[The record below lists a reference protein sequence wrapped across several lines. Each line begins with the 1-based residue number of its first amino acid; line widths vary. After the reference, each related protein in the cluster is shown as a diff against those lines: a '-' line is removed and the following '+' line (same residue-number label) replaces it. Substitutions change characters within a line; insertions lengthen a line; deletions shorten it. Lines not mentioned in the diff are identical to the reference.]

1 MRSRWNDAEAAGLD
15 GLDLLVYAS
24 RLVGAESSLVVWGGG
39 NTSIKAAERDHR
51 GREVAV
57 LRVKGSGSD
66 LKSVRRQDF
75 PGVRMDDILALLE
88 RRDMGDQEMVGYLAH
103 SLQEPGGVRPSIET
117 LLHGFVSAHAVVHT
131 HADAIVSLTNNDR
144 RGETFTS
151 VYGKDVL
158 TLPYVRPGF
167 RISRQVAD
175 AIAGHPEA
183 KALVLECHGTITW
196 GATVRAAY
204 EATIE
209 LITRAEAAIAGK
221 QRGRR
226 VFGGPRVPVLP
237 PGERRAAALE
247 VAPRLRGLLGRAR
260 RVVVT
265 FDDAPAVTEFVSSA
279 DAPRLSQVGPATPD
293 HTIYT
298 RRLPCFVA
306 ADGAARGADLAGAV
320 EQSVATFVSDYTGY
334 FEAHRVEGAALTD
347 PLPRVVLVPGLGMFT
362 AGRDR
367 RTAGIV
373 QDIYHHT
380 IAVLGNASAFGAYQS
395 LSARDAFDVEYWPL
409 ELYKLTLAPPDKE
422 LARRV
427 ALVTGGGSGIGR
439 AAAKRLAAEGAHV
452 VVGDLD
458 EAGARTTADEIVA
471 AAGAGRA
478 LGLAMDVTSEAS
490 VRAAF
495 EETILAYGGLDVL
508 VSNAGVA
515 HSSPV
520 DRMALA
526 DWERSFAV
534 NATGHFLVARE
545 AMRLLIAQGL
555 GGALVF
561 VATKNVMSPGKDFAA
576 YSAAKAAEA
585 QLAKVL
591 ALEGAPHGIRSNIV
605 NPDAVFQDSKLWSEE
620 VRRERAAAQGIGVDQ
635 LEDFYRRRNLLGARI
650 LPEDV
655 AEAVLFLASDRAAK
669 TTGCTLTVDGGVKD
683 AFPR

>member
-24 RLVGAESSLVVWGGG
+24 RLIGTESSLVVWGGG
-39 NTSIKAAERDHR
+39 NTSIKTVERDHR
-51 GREVAV
+51 GRELSV

-66 LKSVRRQDF
+66 LKSIQRKDF
-75 PGVRMDDILALLE
+75 PGVRMDDITALLP
-88 RRDMGDQEMVGYLAH
+88 RQDMGDQEMVSYLAH
-103 SLQEPGGVRPSIET
+103 ALQEPGGVRPSIET
-117 LLHGFVSAHAVVHT
+117 LLHGFLPAHAVVHT

-144 RGETFTS
+144 CGEVFTS
-151 VYGKDVL
+151 VYDKDVI
-158 TLPYVRPGF
+158 TLRYLRPGF
-167 RISRQVAD
+167 RISREVAD
-175 AIAGHPEA
+175 ALVEHPEA
-183 KALVLECHGTITW
+183 KALVLERHGTITW
-196 GATVRAAY
+196 GVTVREAY

-209 LITRAEAAIAGK
+209 LISRAEAAIAGK
-221 QRGRR
+221 TKGRR

-237 PGERRAAALE
+237 PVERRAAALS
-247 VAPRLRGLLGRAR
+247 VTPRLRGVLGRTR
-260 RVVVT
+260 RVVVL
-265 FDDAPAVTEFVSSA
+265 FDDSPDVTEFVSSS

-298 RRLPCFVA
+298 KRLPCVVET
-306 ADGAARGADLAGAV
+306 DGSGDLAARI
-320 EQSVATFVSDYTGY
+320 ERSIERFVGEYTRY
-334 FEAHRVEGAALTD
+334 FDAHRFEGAELTD
-347 PLPRVVLVPGLGMFT
+347 PLPRVILVPGLGMFT
-362 AGRDR
+362 AGKDR
-367 RTAGIV
+367 RTASIV
-373 QDIYHHT
+373 NDIYHHT
-380 IAVLGNASAFGAYQS
+380 IAVIGAASAFGEYVS

-409 ELYKLTLAPPDKE
+409 ELYKLTLAPPEKE
-422 LARRV
+422 LARRI

-439 AAAKRLAAEGAHV
+439 AVAKKLAAEGAHV

-458 EAGARTTADEIVA
+458 EAGAKQTADEIVA
-471 AAGAGRA
+471 TLGAGRA
-478 LGLAMDVTSEAS
+478 LGLRMDVTREDS
-490 VRAAF
+490 VSAAF
-495 EETILAYGGLDVL
+495 EAAVLAYGGLDLL

-515 HSSPV
+515 HSAPV
-520 DRMALA
+520 DRMQLA

-545 AMRLLIAQGL
+545 AMRVLIAQKL

-605 NPDAVFQDSKLWSEE
+605 NPDAVFQDSKLWSDD
-620 VRRERAAAQGIGVDQ
+620 VRRERAAAQGIRVEE
-635 LEDFYRRRNLLGARI
+635 LEDFYRKRNLLGARI

-655 AEAVLFLASDRAAK
+655 AEAVCFLASDRSAK